1 MTDVVSGLMKVNV
14 RARSKERVR
23 ELFCELLGGEL
34 VSDRGSN
41 TIGDF
46 EGAMVRVGGVL
57 IDMMVPTDPKGGLA
71 RVIDRHG
78 EGIDSLCFAV
88 DDLEVTRAAFAK
100 RGIGFAR
107 EAELG
112 GNKVAFVHPRDACG
126 VSLEF
131 IQAPATR
138 RD

>member
-1 MTDVVSGLMKVNV
+1 MTEVVSRLMKVNV
-14 RARSKERVR
+14 RARSKERLR
-23 ELFCELLGGEL
+23 ELFCDLLGGEL

-46 EGAMVRVGGVL
+46 EGAMVRVGDVI
-57 IDMMVPTDPKGGLA
+57 IDMMVPTDPEGGLA
-71 RVIDRHG
+71 RVIDRRG

-88 DDLEVTRAAFAK
+88 DDLEVTRDAFAK
-100 RGIGFAR
+100 RGIKFAR
-107 EAELG
+107 EVELA

-131 IQAPATR
+131 IQAPATGH
-138 RD
+138 D

>member
-41 TIGDF
+41 TIGEF
-46 EGAMVRVGGVL
+46 EGAMVRVGDVL
-57 IDMMVPTDPKGGLA
+57 IDMMVPTDPEGGLA
-71 RVIDRHG
+71 RVIDRRG

-100 RGIGFAR
+100 RGIKFAR

-112 GNKVAFVHPRDACG
+112 GNKVAFVLPRDACG
-126 VSLEF
+126 DSLEY
-131 IQAPATR
+131 IQPPPPR